1 MLNDYEDNKKYL
13 DEYRSWFEVLPDCD
27 KLEILENRMNT
38 EKVEQAYFDAFGEY
52 QDNEERIKQ
61 EEVKQNELKQ
71 EVKNHE
77 E

>member
-13 DEYRSWFEVLPDCD
+13 DEYRSWFEVLPACD
-27 KLEILENRMNT
+27 KLEILENRMNCY
-38 EKVEQAYFDAFGEY
+38 KVEQAYFDAFGEY

-71 EVKNHE
+71 EVKNYE
-77 E
+77 K